1 MQSSDRILVAGAR
14 GMVGSALIRR
24 LRADGYTDLLTP
36 PSSDLDLRDTGAV
49 NDYLEAHKPKHVFV
63 AAATV
68 GGIHANDSYAADF
81 IYDNLM
87 MEANLIHGS
96 HVAGVEKLL
105 FLGSTCIYPKLAPQ
119 PLKEDSLLT
128 GPLEPTNEWYAVAK
142 IAGIKLCQAHR
153 KQHGSHFICAMPT
166 NLYGPNDN
174 FDLEKSHV
182 LPALLR
188 KVHEAKLAGD
198 PTVSIWGSGKPRREF
213 LHVDDC
219 AAACVFLM
227 QEYDDDEIVNI
238 GLGTDVTILELAELI
253 GAAVGFDGELIFDP
267 RKPDGTPRKLVDV
280 TKINRSGWRAEIEL
294 RDGISATYDWFKEAL
309 KSGSVRL

>member
-253 GAAVGFDGELIFDP
+253 GSAVGFDGELIFDP

>member
-1 MQSSDRILVAGAR
+1 MQSSDRIFVAGAR

-24 LRADGYTDLLTP
+24 LKADGYSDLLTP
-36 PSSDLDLRDTGAV
+36 GSSELDLRDTKAV
-49 NDYLEAHKPKHVFV
+49 NEYLSVHKPHYVFI

-96 HVAGVEKLL
+96 HVAAVKKLL

-142 IAGIKLCQAHR
+142 IAGIKLCQAYR

-174 FDLEKSHV
+174 FDLENSHV
-182 LPALLR
+182 LPAVMR

-219 AAACVFLM
+219 VAACVFLM
-227 QEYDDDEIVNI
+227 QEYDDAEIVNI
-238 GLGTDVTILELAELI
+238 GVGVDITILDLAELI
-253 GAAVGFDGELIFDP
+253 RSAVGFDGELVFDP
-267 RKPDGTPRKLVDV
+267 SKPDGTPRKLVDV
-280 TKINRSGWRAEIEL
+280 AKINGLGWRAEIGF
-294 RDGISATYDWFKEAL
+294 RDGIGATYEWFKDAL
-309 KSGSVRL
+309 KSGTARL

>member
-253 GAAVGFDGELIFDP
+253 GSAVGFDGELIFDP
-267 RKPDGTPRKLVDV
+267 SKPDGTPRKLVDV